1 MSVISGVNGA
11 VYWNEEI
18 TDTADAGT
26 ITFSSGDGTII
37 STGIN
42 FLTEGYLDSMFVTI
56 SGAASTGNNQTVT
69 FASISSGGTTVTV
82 ATGETLVLSVNDTGV
97 ITFLEAEPG
106 YEEAGF
112 YNWTVNYKVN
122 LLDTTAFDTSS
133 GGRSYLTGITD
144 WTASAD
150 KFFLTTTNPVDEWLG
165 ETVKVRF
172 FLNYVATPSTG
183 SPSQYYEGN
192 TIVTGIDVG
201 TPVDALVT
209 HNIGFQGVGALTL
222 TTRTTAW
229 NS

>member
-1 MSVISGVNGA
+1 MPVISGVNGA

-18 TDTADAGT
+18 TDTAVAGT
-26 ITFSSGDGTII
+26 ITFSSGDRTII

-42 FLTEGYLDSMFVTI
+42 FITERYLENMFVTI
-56 SGAASTGNNQTVT
+56 SGAASTGNNKTVT
-69 FASISSGGTTVTV
+69 FANISSGGTTVTV

-112 YNWTVNYKVN
+112 YNWTVNHKVT

-133 GGRSYLTGITD
+133 GGRSYLASITE

-150 KFFLTTTNPVDEWLG
+150 KYFLTTTNPVDDWLEG
-165 ETVKVRF
+165 IVKVRF

-183 SPSQYYEGN
+183 SPSQYYQGN

-209 HNIGFQGVGALTL
+209 HNISFQGVGALTL